1 MIWAIL
7 ACDGIGGGTGGG
19 SSATLIVD
27 YDGLS
32 DGSAWVYRDDGD
44 TGLPDEEQLLRT
56 QYTGDGVV
64 EFRRGTRW
72 ADAASVGTLVWD
84 TRYGLGLSSWSLLG
98 GGSGDVLITDFDP
111 VEGEVI
117 SGEDWS
123 CTVTRPVEGE
133 PTWYGLFEDVVVSEC
148 AGSGPEGRYV
158 FAREVGLI
166 RLTLP
171 DGSGLNL
178 VAPW

>member
-32 DGSAWVYRDDGD
+32 DGSAWVY
-44 TGLPDEEQLLRT
+44 
-56 QYTGDGVV
+56 
-64 EFRRGTRW
+64 
-72 ADAASVGTLVWD
+72 AASVGTLVWD